1 MQSDPKSVETLG
13 PSNRISAELKKLE
26 NRNRDLYV
34 MVAFSAAVLLIG
46 FVSFLLPTS
55 FWHQNE
61 LEFRFPPQVIF
72 VLAMVFLVVSLYTIR
87 RESEVQRLRL
97 LNLQQ
102 ALAAQSDYSASLI
115 DTLTNVFNRN
125 ILRDLLQGEIS
136 RAERNHRP
144 IVLIMCDLNN
154 FKAINDRYGHLMG
167 DYVLQQL
174 AAILRACVRGS
185 DYVVRYGG
193 DEFLLLLPETDET
206 GAEIVRKRIHQRV
219 MEWDHENRVGDL
231 PVSVSL
237 GVYSHVNGQSAE
249 QDVAEADA
257 RMYAEKQIA
266 HARSP
271 IPERSPR

>member
-1 MQSDPKSVETLG
+1 MQLDNKSAEPLG

-26 NRNRDLYV
+26 NRNGDLYV
-34 MVAFSAAVLLIG
+34 MIAFSAAVLLIG
-46 FVSFLLPTS
+46 FISFLVPTS
-55 FWHQNE
+55 FWHQNVLE
-61 LEFRFPPQVIF
+61 LRLPPQVIF
-72 VLAMVFLVVSLYTIR
+72 VLAMVFLAVALYAVR

-102 ALAAQSDYSASLI
+102 VLAAKAEYSASLI
-115 DTLTNVFNRN
+115 DSLTNVFNRN
-125 ILRDLLQGEIS
+125 VLRDLLQGEIS
-136 RAERNHRP
+136 RAERNQRP

-174 AAILRACVRGS
+174 AGILRACLRGS
-185 DYVVRYGG
+185 DYLVRYGG
-193 DEFLLLLPETDET
+193 DEFLLLLPETDAT
-206 GAEIVRKRIHQRV
+206 SAEIVRKRIHQRV
-219 MEWDHENRVGDL
+219 MEWDRENRVGDL

-266 HARSP
+266 QVRP
-271 IPERSPR
+271 GIPVKAPH